1 MLEQKSQDK
10 LSAQAERQSQKTP
23 PPPGGKRRRKTPGA
37 TPASAAAPELSG
49 NATPRKPS
57 IGVGWSSHFE
67 RPGLQSLFYRKLRY
81 AYRAPSFF
89 LEAMLANQAL
99 LKFLRFDEALVHGD
113 LDGTDGQ
120 LAESADLVYFAS
132 HGEYKAHGY
141 SLLLHESDW
150 KPCSTG
156 LGTGSLSVAVFDTC
170 DLVDLNDSSWRND
183 WISSVGTHLR
193 LLLGFASPATVA
205 TDSTIRGK
213 AFAEKIIAGEP
224 LGHAW
229 LRAVHDTAYAG
240 ADVGVAIGFGTD
252 TPDAQWALHE
262 MTLAHLPSPRIRNS
276 PVIAVEAVCH

>member
-1 MLEQKSQDK
+1 MPEQNSRHRR
-10 LSAQAERQSQKTP
+10 SSQAEQQSQKAQP
-23 PPPGGKRRRKTPGA
+23 SGGKRLRKAPGA
-37 TPASAAAPELSG
+37 APAQAAASEPWG
-49 NATPRKPS
+49 NATTRHPS

-67 RPGLQSLFYRKLRY
+67 RPGLQRLFYRKLRY

-89 LEAMLANQAL
+89 METMLAHQAH

-113 LDGTDGQ
+113 LDGTCGQ
-120 LAESADLVYFAS
+120 LTESADLVYFAS

-141 SLLLHESDW
+141 SLILHGSDW

-183 WISSVGTHLR
+183 WVSNVGTHLR

-205 TDSTIRGK
+205 TDSTVRGK
-213 AFAEKIIAGEP
+213 AFAEQIIAGEP

-229 LRAVHDTAYAG
+229 LRAVHHTAYAG

-262 MTLAHLPSPRIRNS
+262 MTLAHLPCPRMPNS
-276 PVIAVEAVCH
+276 PVVAVEAVCH